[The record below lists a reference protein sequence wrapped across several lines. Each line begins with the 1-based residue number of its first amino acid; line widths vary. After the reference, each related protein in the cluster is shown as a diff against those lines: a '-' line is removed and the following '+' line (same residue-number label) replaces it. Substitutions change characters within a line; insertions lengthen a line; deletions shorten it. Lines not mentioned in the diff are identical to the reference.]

1 MHAGDEP
8 SAETKPKKKKRMAK
22 AKLAVVAS
30 LAAAVIDE
38 TSAPVIDETSAVVA
52 SLAAAASA
60 NGTSV
65 DAADASEDRPTT
77 LSVLLP
83 ALPTNA
89 KTASTNQGAAVGA
102 PSRPQV

>member
-30 LAAAVIDE
+30 LAARVQGPG
-38 TSAPVIDETSAVVA
+38 SRVQGPGVVA

-77 LSVLLP
+77 LSALLP

>member
-22 AKLAVVAS
+22 AKL
-30 LAAAVIDE
+30 
-38 TSAPVIDETSAVVA
+38 AVVA